1 MKKIILLSILVSF
14 FHTLSA
20 QQEQFSREEN
30 THRILSYNIRNA
42 KGMDN
47 IIDYKRIADVI
58 ESVSPDIVMLQEV
71 DSVTERSNR
80 TDVLNKLADITKMY
94 PAYAPA
100 ISYQGGKYGIG
111 VLSKKRPLSWS
122 SIPLPGREEGRT
134 LLKVEFNDYIIFC
147 THLSLTQEDR
157 LASVKII
164 EEQAKLYNKPI
175 ILAGDLNASPDSEE
189 IKKLGTTWK
198 LLSNTKI
205 PTFPSKEPKEI
216 IDYIA
221 GYTEK
226 GYGYSTIQFHVIN
239 EPMASDHRPLLADI
253 RLKTDANKVMRTEPY
268 LQNPSTDGMTIMWL
282 TNVPCRSWVE
292 YGTDSTK
299 MKRARTFIEGEM
311 IANNMINRI
320 RLEGLAPGTK
330 YYYRAVSQEITLYQP
345 YKKEFGDT
353 IRTSISSFT
362 TWDDSQKDFTVLVF
376 NDIHDNY
383 ALFDKLY
390 AQVKDTGYEAVIFNG
405 DCIADVQSE
414 SVAVK
419 SISHYCR
426 TVGGNN
432 IPTIFIRGNH
442 ETRGAYSMF
451 LWNLLEKKGGSHTYG
466 GFNLGDTRF
475 VLLDCGEDKRDDH
488 WVYYDMNDFTQ
499 YRLDQ
504 AEYLKKEIASKEFKA
519 ANKHILIHH
528 IPIYG
533 RNQDPYN
540 PCRDLWEGILSKA
553 SFNISLNAHTHK
565 FEYIPKGENGN
576 NYPVMI
582 GGGPSEKGA
591 TVAILQKKGNKLT
604 MKVLNTTGETL
615 LDLDL

>member
-1 MKKIILLSILVSF
+1 MKKIILLSILASF
-14 FHTLSA
+14 FHILSA
-20 QQEQFSREEN
+20 QQDKSAREKN
-30 THRILSYNIRNA
+30 TLRVLSYNIRNA

-47 IIDYKRIADVI
+47 VTNYERIANVI
-58 ESVSPDIVMLQEV
+58 ESASPDIVMLQEI
-71 DSVTERSNR
+71 DSVTERSNKI
-80 TDVLNKLADITKMY
+80 DVLNKLANITKMY

-122 SIPLPGREEGRT
+122 SLPLPGREEARA
-134 LLKVEFNDYIIFC
+134 LLIVEYNNYIIFC
-147 THLSLTQEDR
+147 THLSLTKEDR
-157 LASVKII
+157 LASIKII

-175 ILAGDLNASPDSEE
+175 ILAGDLNASPDSQE
-189 IKKLGTTWK
+189 ITQLGSTWK

-205 PTFPSKEPKEI
+205 PTFPSNEPKET

-221 GYTEK
+221 GYTGK
-226 GYGYSTIQFHVIN
+226 GSGYSTVKFHVLN

-253 RLKTDANKVMRTEPY
+253 RLKTDAAKVMRTEPY
-268 LQNPSTDGMTIMWL
+268 LQNPSTNGMTVMWL

-292 YGTDSTK
+292 YGTDSTN
-299 MKRARTFIEGEM
+299 MRRVRTFIEGEM
-311 IANNMINRI
+311 IANNEINRI
-320 RLEGLAPGTK
+320 RLEGLSPGTK
-330 YYYRAVSQEITLYQP
+330 YYYRAVSQEITLYEP

-353 IRTSISSFT
+353 IRTPISSFT
-362 TWDDSQKDFTVLVF
+362 TWDDSKKDFTVLVF

-390 AQVKDTGYEAVIFNG
+390 AQVKDSSYELVIFNG

-414 SVAVK
+414 SIAVK
-419 SISHYCR
+419 SISHYCK

-432 IPTIFIRGNH
+432 TPTIFIRGNH

-499 YRLDQ
+499 YRQDQ
-504 AEYLKKEIASKEFKA
+504 AEYLKEEIVSNEFKA
-519 ANKHILIHH
+519 ASKRILIHH

-533 RNQDPYN
+533 RNQNSYN
-540 PCRDLWEGILSKA
+540 PCKDLWEGILSKA

-565 FEYIPKGENGN
+565 FEYIPKGKYGN

-582 GGGPSEKGA
+582 GGGPSEQGA
-591 TVAILQKKGNKLT
+591 TVSILQKKGNKLT
-604 MKVLNTTGETL
+604 MKVLNTSGETIL
-615 LDLDL
+615 NLDL